1 MTWNYKGGSFMDY
14 DCSNIKARKEEN
26 RYWKGRIVSYEKRND
41 GFEADITGR
50 GSSFHLI
57 VGETRHGNY
66 LCIPTWEVG
75 SELADYND
83 TFWNC
88 ERIGKQLS
96 TVDSITVANGI
107 KAIAMLLK

>member
-1 MTWNYKGGSFMDY
+1 MEY
-14 DCSNIKARKEEN
+14 DCVNTRARKEEN
-26 RYWKGRIVSYEKRND
+26 KHWKGHILSYVKRKD
-41 GFEADITGR
+41 GFEAEISGR

-83 TFWNC
+83 TFWNQ
-88 ERIGKQLS
+88 EQIGRQLS
-96 TVDSITVANGI
+96 AVDSITLANGI
-107 KAIAMLLK
+107 KAIGILLK